1 MFYTSVFARGDKV
14 YMRGFDKG
22 MRIKDVVNYK
32 PYLFIAK
39 PNGKYKTL
47 DGKSVEKLMFDGI
60 RDARD
65 FIQKY
70 EDVANMDI
78 YGLTAF
84 PYVYIFDTFKGDI
97 DYDPKIVNV
106 VTLDIEVGGEDI
118 VGFPNIQTADQ
129 PVTAITLHLRGK
141 IGRAHV

>member
-39 PNGKYKTL
+39 QNGKYKTL
-47 DGKSVEKLMFDGI
+47 DGKSE
-60 RDARD
+60 
-65 FIQKY
+65 
-70 EDVANMDI
+70 
-78 YGLTAF
+78 
-84 PYVYIFDTFKGDI
+84 
-97 DYDPKIVNV
+97 
-106 VTLDIEVGGEDI
+106 
-118 VGFPNIQTADQ
+118 
-129 PVTAITLHLRGK
+129 